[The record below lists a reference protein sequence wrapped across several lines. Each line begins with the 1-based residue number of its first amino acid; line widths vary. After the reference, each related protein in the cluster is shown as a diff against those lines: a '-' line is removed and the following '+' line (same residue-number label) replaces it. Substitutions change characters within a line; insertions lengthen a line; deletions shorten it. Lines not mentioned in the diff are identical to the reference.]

1 MEKISIICPL
11 YNKKRYIKDTLV
23 SVRQQSFH
31 NWELLII
38 DDGSTDGSFE
48 YARELLRAGDESII
62 LLKRADFTP
71 KKGASACRNVGI
83 RHAKGDFILFLD
95 SDDMLAPGALENR
108 LSATRKYPGY
118 SFYVFNEAYFTDDP
132 AVVYHHTMR
141 NITSRLGYK
150 LALNKKRFFLKKFL
164 RYELPWTISN
174 PLWRREALL
183 KVEGFLEDLQRLQDP
198 ELHTRILLEETIN
211 FKILKYDVPSDVY
224 IRTCPDR
231 RYSTNMEHFNMH
243 VDSIRQ
249 YIMYFSR
256 YLIARGR
263 RNDVRYLKGYL
274 LSAEQTGNCYL
285 RTAPYQDRLRYLRA
299 LDRLYRDKCIGPV
312 VNQGYRRVVSVVRL
326 TGRSKVFQQMKI
338 PAILIRLYKCFI

>member
-1 MEKISIICPL
+1 MEKVSIICPL
-11 YNKKRYIKDTLV
+11 YNKKRYIKDTLD
-23 SVRQQSFH
+23 SVLQQSFR

-48 YARELLRAGDESII
+48 YARELLCAGSESII

-95 SDDMLAPGALENR
+95 GDDMLAPGALENR
-108 LSATRKYPGY
+108 LSTTRKYPGY
-118 SFYVFNEAYFTDDP
+118 SFYVFNEAYFIDDP
-132 AVVYHHTMR
+132 TVIYHRTMR
-141 NITSRLGYK
+141 DITSRLAYK
-150 LALNKKRFFLKKFL
+150 LAPNKKRFFLKKFL
-164 RYELPWTISN
+164 RYELPWTVSN

-198 ELHTRILLEETIN
+198 ELHTRILLEETIS

-224 IRTCPDR
+224 IRICPDR

-243 VDSIRQ
+243 VDSVRQ
-249 YIMYFSR
+249 YITYFSH

-274 LSAEQTGNCYL
+274 LSAEETGNYYL
-285 RTAPYQDRLRYLRA
+285 RTAPHQDRVQYLQA
-299 LDRLYRDKCIGPV
+299 LDRLYWDKCIGLV
-312 VNQGYRRVVSVVRL
+312 MNQGYRRMVSVVRL

-338 PAILIRLYKCFI
+338 PAILIRLYKYFI